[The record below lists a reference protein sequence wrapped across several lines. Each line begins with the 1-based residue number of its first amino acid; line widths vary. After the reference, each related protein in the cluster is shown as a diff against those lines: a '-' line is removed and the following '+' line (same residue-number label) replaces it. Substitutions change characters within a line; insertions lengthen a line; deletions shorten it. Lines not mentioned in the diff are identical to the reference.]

1 MVQEILH
8 PEEREFV
15 SLICGNGWQTSGNGG
30 GGVRVGLRTRARA
43 RAVVRARAADLP
55 LGLLRDAK
63 LSDDRI
69 EVVGDS
75 VGGDEDD
82 VAGLDG
88 GHAASQVAQLGVD
101 PIHWAQRS

>member
-8 PEEREFV
+8 PEERQFV

-30 GGVRVGLRTRARA
+30 GGVRVGFRTRARA

-69 EVVGDS
+69 EVVGDA

-101 PIHWAQRS
+101 PVHWAQGT